1 MGVTILSFRVRR
13 VSSLKPTL
21 MTPLELL
28 DQQISELEGRVD
40 NLNAELTGAIKT
52 GAELAS
58 SIEKLEQMGSN
69 RELIERRKRQL
80 DDTMV
85 QRSHLMKKLKSVE
98 SQIAR
103 KKKEKGT

>member
-1 MGVTILSFRVRR
+1 
-13 VSSLKPTL
+13 
-21 MTPLELL
+21 MTPTELL

-58 SIEKLEQMGSN
+58 SIEKLEQKNGS
-69 RELIERRKRQL
+69 RDLIDRKRRQL
-80 DDTMV
+80 DETLA
-85 QRSHLMKKLKSVE
+85 QRKNLMKKLKSVE

-103 KKKEKGT
+103 KRKEKGY

>member
-1 MGVTILSFRVRR
+1 
-13 VSSLKPTL
+13 
-21 MTPLELL
+21 MTPTELL

-58 SIEKLEQMGSN
+58 SIEKLEQKSGS
-69 RELIERRKRQL
+69 RELIERKRRQL
-80 DDTMV
+80 DETLA
-85 QRSHLMKKLKSVE
+85 QRKNLMKKLKSVE

-103 KKKEKGT
+103 KRKEKGY

>member
-1 MGVTILSFRVRR
+1 
-13 VSSLKPTL
+13 
-21 MTPLELL
+21 MTPTELL

-58 SIEKLEQMGSN
+58 SIEKLEQKNGS
-69 RELIERRKRQL
+69 RELIERKRRQL
-80 DDTMV
+80 DETLA
-85 QRSHLMKKLKSVE
+85 QRKNLMKKLKSVE

-103 KKKEKGT
+103 KRKEKGY